1 MFSDCN
7 QSQSSSPRLPES
19 RLEKLD
25 RLKRVLPDL
34 DLHVDFERLADEIE
48 PYVAPGRSSKSTK
61 MGRPGYPIVLMLK
74 MVILQQL
81 YHLSDEEIESQCLDR
96 LTFQRFL
103 GLNFEQNIPD
113 AKTLWRFKEKLNK
126 HHLGE
131 TLFLKFEQLNC

>member
-48 PYVAPGRSSKSTK
+48 PSVAPGRSSKSTK
-61 MGRPGYPIVLMLK
+61 MGRPGYPIVLMLAP
-74 MVILQQL
+74 M
-81 YHLSDEEIESQCLDR
+81 
-96 LTFQRFL
+96 
-103 GLNFEQNIPD
+103 
-113 AKTLWRFKEKLNK
+113 
-126 HHLGE
+126 
-131 TLFLKFEQLNC
+131 